1 LPVAGDLLAETV
13 RVLSLAGELAVL
25 GDCCRAALGTG
36 VEVQPGS
43 VTARISPIAAAA
55 LGRARAAL
63 GTRQ

>member
-1 LPVAGDLLAETV
+1 LPIAGDLLAETV

-36 VEVQPGS
+36 VEVQPSS

-63 GTRQ
+63 RTRQ